1 MFDQHPQRNKACK
14 LSQQRSIFSRRS
26 KDRTEKE
33 NEVLS
38 SIRHNI
44 YENSYKQTARNQ
56 NEELSENIQDTID
69 YEFTERDIKVFDKHN
84 QSNFQTEN
92 IEDSFH
98 SSSQIL
104 KNEDDTLEKYLMNH
118 NESDIDDLLDLKINS
133 ELKVNKVADPLSST
147 VDEKEPLF
155 TFNGTKEVI

>member
-1 MFDQHPQRNKACK
+1 M
-14 LSQQRSIFSRRS
+14 
-26 KDRTEKE
+26 
-33 NEVLS
+33 
-38 SIRHNI
+38 
-44 YENSYKQTARNQ
+44 
-56 NEELSENIQDTID
+56 SENIQDTID

-104 KNEDDTLEKYLMNH
+104 KNEDDTMEKYLMHH

-133 ELKVNKVADPLSST
+133 EFKVNKVVDPLSST

-155 TFNGTKEVI
+155 TFNGTKDVI